1 MKGEPVKDILK
12 RYEGQEVFVVV
23 EVLASD
29 SKTYEPITG
38 RLIGVTPDE
47 DEASRMCQG
56 VKHVMVRWVGK
67 LEEVIILHA
76 SLPLRPTKAAH

>member
-47 DEASRMCQG
+47 DEAWQMTDGLKCP
-56 VKHVMVRWVGK
+56 MVRWTGK
-67 LEEVIILHA
+67 LAEVFILNA
-76 SLPLRPTKAAH
+76 YF